1 MSKIKL
7 IHSHE
12 TRFTRDVLFW
22 IICISFDGID
32 GESGEDRFIWSPFR
46 GLTKKMVLDGANFII
61 RGQSLPRQ
69 THSIVDADTA
79 VATR

>member
-1 MSKIKL
+1 MQGRK
-7 IHSHE
+7 

-22 IICISFDGID
+22 SICISFDDID
-32 GESGEDRFIWSPFR
+32 GKSREDRFIGGPFR

-61 RGQSLPRQ
+61 RGQSIPSQ
-69 THSIVDADTA
+69 TYSIVDPDTA